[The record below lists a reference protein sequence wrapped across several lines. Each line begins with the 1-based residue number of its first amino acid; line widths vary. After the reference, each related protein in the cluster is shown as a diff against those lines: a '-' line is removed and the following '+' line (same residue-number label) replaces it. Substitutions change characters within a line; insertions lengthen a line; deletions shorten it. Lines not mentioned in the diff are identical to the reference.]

1 MKIILSESQI
11 KNLISEISAEVVKGI
26 GAIVDGNEEEFNEK
40 NAIDIPIGK
49 LFKNQPDDQGDKEKG
64 YNKMVNDITKKTK
77 DNKKFTPLIVTKEG
91 KKYRII
97 DGHHRYD
104 AFKKLGKEKIKCI
117 VIPEKDVEFKY
128 LTKKMEKKLTN

>member
-26 GAIVDGNEEEFNEK
+26 GAIVDGNEEEFDEK

-49 LFKNQPDDQGDKEKG
+49 LFKNQPDDQGDREKS
-64 YNKMVNDITKKTK
+64 YNKMVADISKKIK
-77 DNKKFTPLIVTKEG
+77 NNKKFTPLMITKKN

-97 DGHHRYD
+97 YGQHIYD